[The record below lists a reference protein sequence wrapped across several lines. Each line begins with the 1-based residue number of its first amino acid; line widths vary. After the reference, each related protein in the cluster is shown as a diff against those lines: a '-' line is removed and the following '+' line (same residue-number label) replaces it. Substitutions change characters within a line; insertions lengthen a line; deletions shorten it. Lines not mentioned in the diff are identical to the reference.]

1 MNGWMGALFYMLEAK
16 VVWSRA
22 GDAMTTWRLHAPYW
36 ATAPQPRR
44 CSCPPLLPGRRS
56 GSGGASRPDTPQR
69 QTNHERTFNP
79 DRLMGADP
87 AHLNALLEDTMSDFE
102 P

>member
-36 ATAPQPRR
+36 ATAP
-44 CSCPPLLPGRRS
+44 SPG
-56 GSGGASRPDTPQR
+56 GV
-69 QTNHERTFNP
+69 
-79 DRLMGADP
+79 P
-87 AHLNALLEDTMSDFE
+87 AHPCCPAGEAGREEQAGQIHRNAKPTMNERSTRTA
-102 P
+102 

>member
-36 ATAPQPRR
+36 ATAPAPEVFVPTLAARPAKRVGRSKAARYTATPDQP
-44 CSCPPLLPGRRS
+44 
-56 GSGGASRPDTPQR
+56 
-69 QTNHERTFNP
+69 
-79 DRLMGADP
+79 
-87 AHLNALLEDTMSDFE
+87 
-102 P
+102 